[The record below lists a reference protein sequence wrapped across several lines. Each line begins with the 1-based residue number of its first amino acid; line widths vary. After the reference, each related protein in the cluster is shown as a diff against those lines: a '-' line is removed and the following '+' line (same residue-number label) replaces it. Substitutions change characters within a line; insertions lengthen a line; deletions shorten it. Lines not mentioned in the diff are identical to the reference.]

1 LAGKVS
7 GLHRQ
12 PYPRREAGAHALF
25 TAGADSPALSQVVEE
40 VFRHTGNL
48 WLPTLSLRREDAAR
62 LVYENAELSLVRR
75 FS

>member
-1 LAGKVS
+1 M
-7 GLHRQ
+7 
-12 PYPRREAGAHALF
+12 
-25 TAGADSPALSQVVEE
+25 VEE